1 MTDSAENQP
10 EQDPRQEKFVVDTEL
25 LTEDQLQ
32 GLVEEYCTRYH
43 GLNDTENPMGEQS
56 RVMSAEVLVDAASC
70 RHDGYGGV
78 SAHKLHPGCASST
91 QRVSAQPA

>member
-1 MTDSAENQP
+1 MTSSTEHPP

-43 GLNDTENPMGEQS
+43 GLNDTESPMAEVD
-56 RVMSAEVLVDAASC
+56 RVMTAVRRGELVVWFDPVENTA
-70 RHDGYGGV
+70 GLGV
-78 SAHKLHPGCASST
+78 
-91 QRVSAQPA
+91 PA